1 MDALELMTF
10 DGEAQLHLLL
20 MSIVQAQAMKPL
32 QRLSVL
38 LVEVVE
44 LLFYTFDWVSGWRGL
59 HGKLVRV

>member
-1 MDALELMTF
+1 MDALEFVTF

-20 MSIVQAQAMKPL
+20 MSIVQAEAVKPF

-44 LLFYTFDWVSGWRGL
+44 LLFYTFDWVGGWRGL
-59 HGKLVRV
+59 HGKLVGV